1 MINPWLSVLIPT
13 YNGETYLPY
22 TLDSILKQRDSSIEC
37 IIVDDGSTDATL
49 SIIEAYK
56 AKLPIKLFRMER
68 KGNWVANTNHALS
81 VATGEFACFLHQDD
95 IWLDHRLSVMKKV
108 INQSPGAGIYIHASN
123 FIDHMGRYLGVW
135 RCPLRPVPERIAPTA
150 MIGKLLI
157 QNFIP
162 ILAPIFRRDLA
173 LDVGGMEETLWY
185 TADWDFWLKISSC
198 SETIYCPVPLS
209 GYRVQSTSQTFVRS
223 SYTED
228 FKDQLEKA
236 FQNNLSRW
244 DVSDATKNKVSK
256 IAYFSI
262 EVNTALAGIY
272 HGEEINLTSLL
283 FSFILLGP
291 MGWYRY
297 LQNSRIWERASARVK
312 ARLINRQ

>member
-13 YNGETYLPY
+13 YNGETYLAF
-22 TLDSILKQRDSSIEC
+22 TLDSILKQRDTSIEC
-37 IIVDDGSTDATL
+37 IVVDDGSTDATL
-49 SIIEAYK
+49 SIIETYK
-56 AKLPIKLFRMER
+56 AKLPIKLLRMER

-95 IWLDHRLSVMKKV
+95 IWLDHRLSVMKK
-108 INQSPGAGIYIHASN
+108 IIDQFPGAGLYIHASN
-123 FIDHMGRYLGVW
+123 FIDHMGKYLGVW
-135 RCPLRPVPERIAPTA
+135 HCPLRPVPERIAPTV
-150 MIGKLLI
+150 MTGKLLI

-173 LDVGGMEETLWY
+173 LDVGGLDETLWY

-198 SETIYCPVPLS
+198 SETIYYPKPLS

-244 DVSDATKNKVSK
+244 KVPDERKDKVSK

-262 EVNTALAGIY
+262 EVNTALAGVY
-272 HGEEINLTSLL
+272 HGKGINLASLL
-283 FSFILLGP
+283 FSFALLGP
-291 MGWYRY
+291 LGWYRY

-312 ARLINRQ
+312 TRLINR